1 MHRGVFVVLAACAAI
16 VACDDNG
23 STSPSS
29 QPLVFTTILRPANE
43 VPPIMGAESGGVGA
57 AQITL
62 HVTRSGDTITGA
74 TADMYFQASAF
85 PATTVIGAHIHPG
98 VAGINGPVIVSTG
111 LTATNSFPVAS
122 GTGEFSARDVPVD
135 AATTQGLIN
144 NPQAYYFNIH
154 SPSNPG
160 GFARG
165 QLARIQ

>member
-1 MHRGVFVVLAACAAI
+1 MYRWVFVALAACAVT

-43 VPPIMGAESGGVGA
+43 VPPIGNAEQGGVGA

-62 HVTRSGDTITGA
+62 YLTRSGDTITGA
-74 TADMYFQASAF
+74 TADMYFQASGF

-98 VAGINGPVIVSTG
+98 IAGMNGPVIVSTG
-111 LTATNSFPVAS
+111 LTATNSFPVGS
-122 GTGEFSARDVPVD
+122 GTGEFSAKSVPVD
-135 AATTQGLIN
+135 AATAQGIIN
-144 NPQAYYFNIH
+144 NPAAYYFNIH
-154 SPSNPG
+154 SPLNPG

-165 QLARIQ
+165 QLERIQ